1 MKKITAYTLLFFICS
16 WSTAQEVPSQLSLNQ
31 AIDWGMDFNRTLQRA
46 DLELQKAH
54 KEKWRTLAIGFPQI
68 NANFQYQNFIEQ
80 PVSLIPAQFFGGEEG
95 EFAEVVFGTQQTA
108 LGAVELTQLLFDGT
122 YIVGVQGIRHYI
134 ENAESI
140 LEKTQLEIRRAIV
153 TAYINVLVAQENIRI
168 LKDNARVIGTNITET
183 EQLYS
188 NGLTEEENVEQLRLT
203 KAQLTTQINYA
214 TKAHL
219 LTKNVLKLLLGI
231 ALENEIALTD
241 QLDALTVQHMLT
253 DDPNATYNN
262 NIDIRL
268 AEQNIITEKLL
279 VKYEKAKGLPSIS
292 AFINGA
298 YAGNSDTF
306 TFTDRDQKWFGSS
319 AFGLQMRVPIFSS
332 LGRTAGTQKAKLKL
346 QQAETQLI
354 ETRSQVF
361 VQWENAQNNFALAKD
376 NYNTAKESLKLAE
389 RIEAKNR
396 TKFFEGLSGSFELR
410 QAQMQLYQAQQNVVQ
425 SMRQVILDKTELTI
439 IANSVE

>member
-1 MKKITAYTLLFFICS
+1 MT
-16 WSTAQEVPSQLSLNQ
+16 
-31 AIDWGMDFNRTLQRA
+31 
-46 DLELQKAH
+46 
-54 KEKWRTLAIGFPQI
+54 
-68 NANFQYQNFIEQ
+68 
-80 PVSLIPAQFFGGEEG
+80 
-95 EFAEVVFGTQQTA
+95 
-108 LGAVELTQLLFDGT
+108 
-122 YIVGVQGIRHYI
+122 
-134 ENAESI
+134 
-140 LEKTQLEIRRAIV
+140 
-153 TAYINVLVAQENIRI
+153 
-168 LKDNARVIGTNITET
+168 
-183 EQLYS
+183 
-188 NGLTEEENVEQLRLT
+188 
-203 KAQLTTQINYA
+203 
-214 TKAHL
+214 
-219 LTKNVLKLLLGI
+219 
-231 ALENEIALTD
+231 
-241 QLDALTVQHMLT
+241 
-253 DDPNATYNN
+253 
-262 NIDIRL
+262 
-268 AEQNIITEKLL
+268 IITEKLL

>member
-1 MKKITAYTLLFFICS
+1 MKKITAYTLLYFICS
-16 WSTAQEVPSQLSLNQ
+16 WSTAQEVPSRLSLNQ

-153 TAYINVLVAQENIRI
+153 TAYVNVLVAQENITL
-168 LKDNARVIGTNITET
+168 LKDNAQVIETNIDET

-203 KAQLTTQINYA
+203 MAQITTQINYA

-219 LTKNVLKLLLGI
+219 LAKNVLKLLLGI
-231 ALENEIALTD
+231 ALENEVSLTD
-241 QLDALTVQHMLT
+241 QLETLTVQHMLA
-253 DDPNATYNN
+253 DDANASY
-262 NIDIRL
+262 
-268 AEQNIITEKLL
+268 
-279 VKYEKAKGLPSIS
+279 
-292 AFINGA
+292 
-298 YAGNSDTF
+298 
-306 TFTDRDQKWFGSS
+306 
-319 AFGLQMRVPIFSS
+319 S
-332 LGRTAGTQKAKLKL
+332 LS
-346 QQAETQLI
+346 LI
-354 ETRSQVF
+354 H
-361 VQWENAQNNFALAKD
+361 
-376 NYNTAKESLKLAE
+376 
-389 RIEAKNR
+389 I
-396 TKFFEGLSGSFELR
+396 
-410 QAQMQLYQAQQNVVQ
+410 
-425 SMRQVILDKTELTI
+425 
-439 IANSVE
+439 